1 MQNEAGLNDSAKSKI
16 PPGRRPLRP
25 LQAGGQNPK
34 SQFDH
39 ITLEILWRRLI
50 SIVDEADA
58 SVARTAF
65 SSLLRDAHDY
75 TCMFTDSRGQELVQG
90 TFCTPGQAGAMALG
104 VKTLINSIA
113 PDAYQPGDV
122 FIVND
127 PWLLAG
133 HLNDVCV
140 MSPIFYKERPVAF
153 TACVFHHSD
162 IGGRVAS
169 DNRQVYEEGIF
180 IPPLKLY
187 EAGVL
192 NESVLEMIRWNVR
205 TPEEVTG
212 DIRSQVAANHVC
224 AQKVIE
230 MLEDEGLDTL
240 DELADEIIDRTEKS
254 MRAAILKIPNGAYP
268 YEGIIE
274 GAGQREDITIK
285 VTVEVKD
292 SDIYIDFDG
301 TSSQVDWGGNVVY
314 NFTYAYVFMAVKSAF
329 DPDIPINEGAIRPV
343 KMTAPEGT
351 VVNCK
356 FPAAV
361 AARMQIGHFMTEMV
375 YKALAAATPD
385 NIIAESGGTPAQTN
399 IFYGKRYNEA
409 PWLTMIIRGGGLG
422 AGSRMDGHHCAI
434 FPANGAN
441 TPVEIFESD
450 TPLIV
455 EERSLV
461 CDSGGPG
468 KMRGGLGRKMTI
480 RVPDDDYAPQGPT
493 SIAVQAGRYK
503 YPPRGLFGAGPGS
516 GARFMVNGQTGD
528 PSGLTLCLP
537 GDAIQFDSAG
547 GGGYGDPLQRDPQAV
562 EADVVNGYVSLEKAR
577 DDYGVVIDPV
587 TLKVDPLETEKVR
600 AERYSKIEDCRLKI

>member
-1 MQNEAGLNDSAKSKI
+1 MSDNRGTNS
-16 PPGRRPLRP
+16 
-25 LQAGGQNPK
+25 NPNSGK
-34 SQFDH
+34 FDP
-39 ITLEILWRRLI
+39 ITLEILWRRLV

-104 VKTLINSIA
+104 VKALINSIA
-113 PDAYQPGDV
+113 LDAYQPGDV
-122 FIVND
+122 YIVND

-140 MSPIFYKERPVAF
+140 MSPIFYRERPVAF

-187 EAGVL
+187 DAGVL

-240 DELADEIIDRTEKS
+240 DDLADEIIERTEKS
-254 MRAAILKIPNGAYP
+254 MRAAISKIPNGVYP

-274 GAGQREDITIK
+274 GAGSRDDITIK
-285 VTVEVKD
+285 VSVEVKD
-292 SDIYIDFDG
+292 SDIHIDFDG

-343 KMTAPEGT
+343 RMTAPEGT

-375 YKALAAATPD
+375 FKALAAATPD

-399 IFYGKRYNEA
+399 IFYGKRHNSA

-455 EERSLV
+455 VERSLV
-461 CDSGGPG
+461 CDSGGAG

-480 RVPDDDYAPQGPT
+480 RVPDDDYAPEGPT
-493 SIAVQAGRYK
+493 SIAVQAGRYR
-503 YPPRGLFGAGPGS
+503 YPPRGLFSAQPGS
-516 GARFMVNGQTGD
+516 GARFSVNQSSGD
-528 PSGLTLCLP
+528 PSGLTLCQP
-537 GDAIQFDSAG
+537 GDVIEFDSAG
-547 GGGYGDPLQRDPQAV
+547 GGGYGNPLERDPLAV
-562 EADVVNGYVSLEKAR
+562 EADVVNGYVSIEKAR
-577 DDYGVVIDPV
+577 DDYGVVIDSE
-587 TLKVDPLETEKVR
+587 TLKVDEEETDKIR
-600 AERYSKIEDCRLKI
+600 AGKNDE

>member
-1 MQNEAGLNDSAKSKI
+1 MTDKGVTNNIPTSDFRLPNSSK
-16 PPGRRPLRP
+16 
-25 LQAGGQNPK
+25 
-34 SQFDH
+34 FDP
-39 ITLEILWRRLI
+39 ITLEILWRRLV

-104 VKTLINSIA
+104 VKRLINSI
-113 PDAYQPGDV
+113 PLSHYQPGDV

-187 EAGVL
+187 DAGVL
-192 NESVLEMIRWNVR
+192 NEEVLKLIRWNVR

-224 AQKVIE
+224 ARKVVE
-230 MLEDEGLDTL
+230 MMEDEGLDTL
-240 DELADEIIDRTEKS
+240 DDLADEIIERTEKS
-254 MRAAILKIPNGAYP
+254 MRRAIARIPDGIYP
-268 YEGIIE
+268 YKGVIE
-274 GAGQREDITIK
+274 GAGKRNDITIK
-285 VTVEVKD
+285 LTVTVKN
-292 SDIYIDFDG
+292 SDIHVDFAG
-301 TSSQVDWGGNVVY
+301 TSPQVDWGGNVVY

-375 YKALAAATPD
+375 FKALAQATPD

-399 IFYGKRYNEA
+399 IFYGRRHNEN

-461 CDSGGPG
+461 GDSGGPG
-468 KMRGGLGRKMTI
+468 KMRGGLGRKMVI
-480 RVPDDDYAPQGPT
+480 RVPDDEYAPEGPT
-493 SIAVQAGRYK
+493 SIAVQAGRFK
-503 YPPRGLFGAGPGS
+503 YAPQGLFNAKAGS
-516 GARFMVNGQTGD
+516 MAKFLINGQSGD
-528 PSGLTLCLP
+528 PSGLTLVHN
-537 GDAIQFDSAG
+537 GDVVEFHSAG
-547 GGGYGDPLQRDPQAV
+547 GGGYGDPWQRDPEAV
-562 EADVVNGYVSLEKAR
+562 EADVRNGYVSIEKAR
-577 DDYGVVIDPV
+577 QDYGVV
-587 TLKVDPLETEKVR
+587 VDPATLRVNPAATDKLR
-600 AERYSKIEDCRLKI
+600 FERQKNR

>member
-1 MQNEAGLNDSAKSKI
+1 MANQGGIQHKKRTKNSNPQSTIRNPQSK
-16 PPGRRPLRP
+16 
-25 LQAGGQNPK
+25 
-34 SQFDH
+34 FDP
-39 ITLEILWRRLI
+39 IMLEILWRRLI

-104 VKTLINSIA
+104 IKNIIRSI
-113 PDAYQPGDV
+113 PLEKYRPGDV

-140 MSPIFYKERPVAF
+140 LSPIFYKEKPVAF

-169 DNRQVYEEGIF
+169 DNRQVYEEGLF
-180 IPPLKLY
+180 IPPIKLY
-187 EAGVL
+187 DAGVL
-192 NESVLEMIRWNVR
+192 NESVLKLIRWNVR

-224 AQKVIE
+224 SQKIIE
-230 MLEDEGLDTL
+230 MLTDEDLDTL
-240 DELADEIIDRTEKS
+240 DDLAEEIIERTENS
-254 MRAAILKIPNGAYP
+254 MRTAIAKIPDGTYP
-268 YEGIIE
+268 YEGLIE
-274 GAGQREDITIK
+274 GAGKRKDIPIK
-285 VTVEVKD
+285 LSVQVNG
-292 SDIYIDFDG
+292 SDIHIDFDG
-301 TSSQVDWGGNVVY
+301 TAPQVDWGGNVVY
-314 NFTYAYVFMAVKSAF
+314 NFTYAYVFMAIKSAF

-343 KMTAPEGT
+343 KMTAPEGS
-351 VVNCK
+351 VVNCR

-375 YKALAAATPD
+375 FKALANATPD

-399 IFYGKRYNEA
+399 IFYGKRFNGK
-409 PWLTMIIRGGGLG
+409 PWLTMIIRGGGMG
-422 AGSRMDGHHCAI
+422 ASSKMDGHHCAI

-455 EERSLV
+455 QERSLL

-468 KMRGGLGRKMTI
+468 KLRGGLGRRFVI
-480 RVPDDDYAPQGPT
+480 RIPDDELAPVPPT
-493 SIAVQAGRYK
+493 TIAIQAGRFR
-503 YPPRGLFGAGPGS
+503 YPPGGLFKGGS
-516 GARFMVNGQTGD
+516 GSKAEFIINTQAGD
-528 PSGLTLCLP
+528 PSGLTLCES
-537 GDAIQFDSAG
+537 GDVIQFHSAG
-547 GGGYGDPLQRDPQAV
+547 GGGYGDPLTRDPAAV
-562 EADVVNGYVSLEKAR
+562 EQDVINEYVSIEQAR
-577 DDYGVVIDPV
+577 DNYGVVIDPK
-587 TLKVDPLETEKVR
+587 TLKVDVEETIKLR
-600 AERYSKIEDCRLKI
+600 ASAKQKG